1 MGGCIA
7 PETRNSID
15 DAIQSSP
22 KGPDRIIIPPPK
34 FDKTLGCPFHDY
46 VLSQEQTGHLNLLVK
61 NSARTTKG
69 KKRRVASIPDTEH
82 PDVINFHRPPKLR
95 PAHDHQCLVAVVTN
109 LSNSSLTPAQSIVV
123 PQEWEL
129 TSLSDMTS
137 TKQDFYCLS
146 ANAHNNLIIPVRLE
160 IMSEY
165 GRGTVG
171 IVCVAVQI
179 ITTVIAAMWPTASPS
194 SPAANM
200 GEGSS
205 GSAVVLADREGG
217 SSGSAIVIR

>member
-1 MGGCIA
+1 
-7 PETRNSID
+7 
-15 DAIQSSP
+15 
-22 KGPDRIIIPPPK
+22 
-34 FDKTLGCPFHDY
+34 
-46 VLSQEQTGHLNLLVK
+46 
-61 NSARTTKG
+61 
-69 KKRRVASIPDTEH
+69 
-82 PDVINFHRPPKLR
+82 
-95 PAHDHQCLVAVVTN
+95 
-109 LSNSSLTPAQSIVV
+109 
-123 PQEWEL
+123 
-129 TSLSDMTS
+129 MTS